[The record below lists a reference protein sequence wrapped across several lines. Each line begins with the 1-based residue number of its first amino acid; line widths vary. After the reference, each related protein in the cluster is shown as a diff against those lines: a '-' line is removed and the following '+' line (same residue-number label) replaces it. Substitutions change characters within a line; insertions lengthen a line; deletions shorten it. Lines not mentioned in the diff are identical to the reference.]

1 MNLEVHGVLELCLVE
16 AARVMYNSSMTMCYV
31 EYTTFLTVFSKDF
44 FKKPMK
50 IEGHKWSSF

>member
-31 EYTTFLTVFSKDF
+31 EYTTFSTVFSKDF
-44 FKKPMK
+44 FKKAN
-50 IEGHKWSSF
+50 ENLRA